1 MKLTLGIVRGN
12 YFSCSAH
19 VVSFIYAL
27 LSDGVE
33 LCDGLWSGVPPGLY
47 LGGVD
52 SPVIWWWCG
61 DVDDWSRAG
70 MECPPCF
77 DSDVAGGGGSYSE
90 SSDSGRGSR
99 DQAGPAQS
107 AQY

>member
-1 MKLTLGIVRGN
+1 ML
-12 YFSCSAH
+12 C
-19 VVSFIYAL
+19 
-27 LSDGVE
+27 DGVE
-33 LCDGLWSGVPPGLY
+33 FCDGLWSGVPPGLY